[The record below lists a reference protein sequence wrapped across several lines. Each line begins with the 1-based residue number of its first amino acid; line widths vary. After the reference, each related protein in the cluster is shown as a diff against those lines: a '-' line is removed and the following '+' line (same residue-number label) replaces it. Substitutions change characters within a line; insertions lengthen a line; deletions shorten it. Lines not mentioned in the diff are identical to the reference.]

1 MLARLQGLGDDYK
14 LPSNNALASQ
24 GIGNGVAVEVAEAIY
39 TALEKQINFSNNG
52 VQRHAC

>member
-1 MLARLQGLGDDYK
+1 MLARLQGLPDTYK
-14 LPSNNALASQ
+14 LPSNNALASE

-39 TALEKQINFSNNG
+39 TALEKQISRSSNG